1 MTTKRRQKPK
11 GTTEVNSSAG
21 VSCAAAYGST
31 GLGEWLPG
39 LPTKP
44 GTYLYAAPTRLDIP
58 RLALVDVV
66 RRKGKLLESLGD
78 REYMTLTSYKPG
90 RWAGPLKWNVKDQ
103 AQPDNQNQPSKT

>member
-1 MTTKRRQKPK
+1 MSKKRPQKPK
-11 GTTEVNSSAG
+11 DITGINSSAG
-21 VSCAAAYGST
+21 VSCATAYGST

-66 RRKGKLLESLGD
+66 RRKGELLESLGD

-90 RWAGPLKWNVKDQ
+90 RWAGPLNASHQ
-103 AQPDNQNQPSKT
+103 ATASTEL